1 MPVLDPF
8 SGKTASK
15 MWNDWRNVLGTLTL
29 PVGLKPLHLLQLLI
43 ILSTTQHGSGY
54 ENFCWFLSVVW
65 TLLKSV
71 LWEYWSRIQI
81 SSYTSFILGERRQN
95 QEDEWSLLCSALE
108 NPTFTLMLSHVLHMS
123 HVLHRWN
130 ETHFQPWKSNMVA
143 YARLKKM
150 LLCMVWENINW
161 MYKLEPLC
169 CVFVGGEQTWSGGSD
184 KKQDWEELT
193 REAR

>member
-1 MPVLDPF
+1 MKWLKKCARDSYPTSRSQTITPSPAAYHPFNNTARFWLWKLLLIPF
-8 SGKTASK
+8 SCLNSVKISLVRILIQNSNIFIHFLYPWWTQTKPGGWMVPAVLSSGKS
-15 MWNDWRNVLGTLTL
+15 
-29 PVGLKPLHLLQLLI
+29 HF
-43 ILSTTQHGSGY
+43 H
-54 ENFCWFLSVVW
+54 
-65 TLLKSV
+65 
-71 LWEYWSRIQI
+71 
-81 SSYTSFILGERRQN
+81 
-95 QEDEWSLLCSALE
+95 
-108 NPTFTLMLSHVLHMS
+108 SHVVT
-123 HVLHRWN
+123 VLHRWN